1 MANHVTITVLDTP
14 RARPRRGGDSENPT
28 RVLEVEVLVEHKT
41 ARNADGL
48 EAIRTTLEVSGEE
61 LEQYEAG
68 TLTLEQ
74 IIGAHYEDLEVALE
88 GVMAKAAEILAGTPA
103 AAVLES
109 LPTVVEAAAK
119 RRVS

>member
-1 MANHVTITVLDTP
+1 MANHVSITIIDTP
-14 RARPRRGGDSENPT
+14 RKRPRRGGPQEGSGP
-28 RVLEVEVLVEHKT
+28 RHVLEVEVQIEHKT

-74 IIGAHYEDLEVALE
+74 ILGYHYTELESQLDTVIEKANELQGAMMPLAALPIV
-88 GVMAKAAEILAGTPA
+88 VM
-103 AAVLES
+103 ES
-109 LPTVVEAAAK
+109 LPVL
-119 RRVS
+119 